1 MSLSAEQIAEKY
13 YMTFINSVVQGAEMQ
28 MPHRI

>member
-13 YMTFINSVVQGAEMQ
+13 YHDVYNFVVQGAEMQ